1 MNKRRPE
8 LNNNRSEEY
17 EQRFNLFMS
26 KIRSYQTEELNK
38 IGEKSKD

>member
-1 MNKRRPE
+1 MNKRRQE
-8 LNNNRSEEY
+8 LNNRSEEY
-17 EQRFNLFMS
+17 EQRFNMFMS

>member
-1 MNKRRPE
+1 MNKRRQE
-8 LNNNRSEEY
+8 LNNRSEEY
-17 EQRFNLFMS
+17 EQRFNLFMN

>member
-1 MNKRRPE
+1 MNKRRQE
-8 LNNNRSEEY
+8 LNNRSEEY